1 VGYDTFLEP
10 IINIDEKIARTDG
23 EKGIYVLGGSEI
35 NKSFRPERNNIN
47 N

>member
-1 VGYDTFLEP
+1 MGYDTFLEP
-10 IINIDEKIARTDG
+10 IINIDEKISRTDG
-23 EKGIYVLGGSEI
+23 EKGIHVLGGSEI